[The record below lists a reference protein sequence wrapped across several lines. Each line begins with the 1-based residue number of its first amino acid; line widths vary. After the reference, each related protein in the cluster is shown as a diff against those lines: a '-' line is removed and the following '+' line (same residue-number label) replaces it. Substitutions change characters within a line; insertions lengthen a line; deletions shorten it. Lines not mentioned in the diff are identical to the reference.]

1 MIKIVRQSSVID
13 SFESLKKEID
23 SRTLSF
29 TVGDEAEFYLDSG
42 ERMVM
47 QVANIQSNSGDVTF
61 ISKFARDYS
70 FVAAACG
77 GNIESDLWAYSPE
90 RYYLEQCLCDEL
102 PDNLYEIIKSV
113 QCMQYDP
120 VRHVSIV
127 TYDKIWVPNEE
138 QVGRKT
144 YRNGALPTLQLF
156 TGGNRQRQKIAIGE
170 DEPRISEQEFWPL
183 RDYEV
188 AKGSTLMD
196 VIDYRGDFSQRG
208 RKETKGRGLVFC
220 FTIGAGDK

>member
-1 MIKIVRQSSVID
+1 MVKIVRQPSVVD
-13 SFESLKKEID
+13 TFESLKKEID
-23 SRTLSF
+23 SRTLLF
-29 TVGDEAEFYLDSG
+29 TVGDEVEFYLDSG

-102 PDNLYEIIKSV
+102 PDNLYEIIKPV
-113 QCMQYDP
+113 QCMQYDL

-127 TYDKIWVPNEE
+127 TYDKLWVPNEE

-144 YRNGALPTLQLF
+144 
-156 TGGNRQRQKIAIGE
+156 
-170 DEPRISEQEFWPL
+170 
-183 RDYEV
+183 
-188 AKGSTLMD
+188 
-196 VIDYRGDFSQRG
+196 
-208 RKETKGRGLVFC
+208 
-220 FTIGAGDK
+220 